1 MQINPVVTQAG
12 GVISVRLQALFIGDP
27 TDATDKTL
35 IAAYGDPQ
43 ISLVGNGTF
52 VGPVP
57 NASPPATF
65 SFTFPSSEYYVGIT
79 TRMSSQSL
87 RFMTSLPTVPPLGNP
102 NAPAPMQGPL
112 DCITIYPAAALD
124 IWYTAMVNAITTA
137 MTALRNLAPVPPL
150 PPVDV

>member
-57 NASPPATF
+57 NSSPPATF

-79 TRMSSQSL
+79 TRMSSQVL

-102 NAPAPMQGPL
+102 NAPASMQGPL
-112 DCITIYPAAALD
+112 DCITIYPAVALD
-124 IWYTAMVNAITTA
+124 IWYTAMVNAIITA